1 MNLQQ
6 NEQTEEDFLKARNRA
21 FFNEIQH
28 LLNPE
33 EAKLI
38 ALNDVKNLI
47 KPSAET
53 YIGMKVIP
61 VAKIVGSEGRYQD
74 FDNKFF
80 PKNSHLRV
88 RWEKIDDAAIRSIDL
103 PPIKVYEI
111 AGLYFVRDG
120 NHRVSV
126 AKSRGTEFI
135 DAEVVSLQSEIT
147 IRNADNIND
156 LIRQII
162 NFEKRTFYL
171 ETSFGDITDYWVMDF
186 TTPGKYDLI
195 YNHILTHKYY
205 INQDKEEEIPW
216 EDAVLSW
223 FHNVYLPVIHYLE
236 DKKIMKHFKKRTE
249 SDLYVWIMKYWDQLK
264 TKYGNDVPL
273 NDAVAELEKNH
284 KVPFMKK
291 VKNALTRIILRRSIT
306 TASARGLQEDTL

>member
-6 NEQTEEDFLKARNRA
+6 NERTEEDFLKARNKA

-38 ALNDVKNLI
+38 ALSDVKNLI

-53 YIGMKVIP
+53 YLGMKVIP
-61 VAKIVGSEGRYQD
+61 VEKIIGSEGRYQD
-74 FDNKFF
+74 FDNNFF
-80 PKNSHLRV
+80 PKSSHLRT
-88 RWEKIDDAAIRSIDL
+88 RWEKIDDAAIRSIVL

-147 IRNADNIND
+147 IKNANNIND

-162 NFEKRTFYL
+162 NFEKRTFYM

-195 YNHILTHKYY
+195 YNHIITHKYY
-205 INQDKEEEIPW
+205 INMNQSEEISW
-216 EDAVLSW
+216 DDAVLSW
-223 FHNVYLPVIHYLE
+223 FKNVYLPVIHYLE
-236 DKKIMKHFKKRTE
+236 DNKVMKHFRKRTE

-264 TKYGNDVPL
+264 TKYGNDVPI

-284 KVPFMKK
+284 KVPLRKK
-291 VKNALTRIILRRSIT
+291 ILNYFKRIV
-306 TASARGLQEDTL
+306 LQKSYTPVNNEEI

>member
-1 MNLQQ
+1 MNLQVT
-6 NEQTEEDFLKARNRA
+6 EQTEEDFLKARNKA
-21 FFNEIQH
+21 FINEVQH

-38 ALNDVKNLI
+38 SLSDVKNLI

-53 YIGMKVIP
+53 YIGMKIIP
-61 VAKIVGSEGRYQD
+61 VEKIIGSEGRYKD

-80 PKNSHLRV
+80 PKSSHLKV
-88 RWEKIDDAAIRSIDL
+88 RWEKIDDAAIRQIDL
-103 PPIKVYEI
+103 PPIKVYEV

-135 DAEVVSLQSEIT
+135 DAEVVSLQSELQ

-156 LIRQII
+156 LVHQII
-162 NFEKRTFYL
+162 NFEKRTFYM
-171 ETSFGDITDYWVMDF
+171 ETSFGDITDYWVLDF

-205 INQDKEEEIPW
+205 INQNQEEEISM
-216 EDAVLSW
+216 EEAIMSW
-223 FHNVYLPVIHYLE
+223 FKNVFLPVIHYLE
-236 DKKIMKHFKKRTE
+236 DYKVMKHFKKRTT

-273 NDAVAELEKNH
+273 NDAIKELEKNH
-284 KVPFMKK
+284 KVPWTKK
-291 VKNALTRIILRRSIT
+291 VLNYIKKIILRHSIT
-306 TASARGLQEDTL
+306 AANATGLQEDTL

>member
-1 MNLQQ
+1 MNLEQ
-6 NEQTEEDFLKARNRA
+6 NEQTEEDFARARNKA

-28 LLNPE
+28 ILNPE

-38 ALNDVKNLI
+38 SLNDVKSLI
-47 KPSAET
+47 KPNAET
-53 YIGMKVIP
+53 YMGMKVIP
-61 VAKIVGSEGRYQD
+61 VAKIIGSEGRYQD

-80 PKNSHLRV
+80 PKNSHLKS
-88 RWEKIDDAAIRSIDL
+88 RWEKIDDAAIRMIDL

-147 IRNADNIND
+147 IKKADNIND

-162 NFEKRTFYL
+162 NFEKRTFYM

-186 TTPGKYDLI
+186 TKPGKYDLI

-205 INQDKEEEIPW
+205 LNMNQEEEISW
-216 EDAVLSW
+216 DEAVMSW
-223 FHNVYLPVIHYLE
+223 FKNVYLPVIHYLE
-236 DKKIMKHFKKRTE
+236 DKKVMKHFRKRTE

-264 TKYGNDVPL
+264 SKYGNDVPL
-273 NDAVAELEKNH
+273 NDAVEELEKNH
-284 KVPFMKK
+284 KVPFRKK
-291 VKNALTRIILRRSIT
+291 VLNTIKRIILRRSIT
-306 TASARGLQEDTL
+306 TVSSLTQDTL

>member
-1 MNLQQ
+1 MNLTQT
-6 NEQTEEDFLKARNRA
+6 EQTEEDFLKARNKA
-21 FFNEIQH
+21 FFNQIQH

-38 ALNDVKNLI
+38 ALSDVKNLI

-61 VAKIVGSEGRYQD
+61 VSKIIGSEGRYQD

-80 PKNSHLRV
+80 PKSSHLKA
-88 RWEKIDDAAIRSIDL
+88 RWEKIDDAAIRLIDL

-147 IRNADNIND
+147 IKNADNITD
-156 LIRQII
+156 LIHQII
-162 NFEKRTFYL
+162 NFEKRTFYM

-205 INQDKEEEIPW
+205 INQNQTEEISM
-216 EDAVLSW
+216 EDAITSW
-223 FHNVYLPVIHYLE
+223 FKNVYLPVIHFLE
-236 DKKIMKHFKKRTE
+236 DNKVMKHFKKRTE

-264 TKYGNDVPL
+264 SKYGNDVPL

-284 KVPFMKK
+284 KVPFYKRIKNSIMK
-291 VKNALTRIILRRSIT
+291 VVLQRSIT
-306 TASARGLQEDTL
+306 SANSQGTQEETL

>member
-1 MNLQQ
+1 MNL
-6 NEQTEEDFLKARNRA
+6 EVSEKTEEDFIRARNKA
-21 FFNEIQH
+21 LFNQVQH

-38 ALNDVKNLI
+38 SLSDVKNLI
-47 KPSAET
+47 KPNAET

-61 VAKIVGSEGRYQD
+61 VSKIIGSEGRYQD

-80 PKNSHLRV
+80 PKNSHLKT
-88 RWEKIDDAAIRSIDL
+88 RWEKIDDAAIKMISL

-126 AKSRGTEFI
+126 AKSRGMEFI
-135 DAEVVSLQSEIT
+135 DAEVISLQSEIT
-147 IRNADNIND
+147 LKNADNIKD
-156 LIRQII
+156 MIRQII
-162 NFEKRTFYL
+162 NFEKRTFYM
-171 ETSFGDITDYWVMDF
+171 ETSFGDITDYWVLDF

-205 INQDKEEEIPW
+205 INQNQEEEIEW
-216 EDAVLSW
+216 EEAVNSW
-223 FHNVYLPVIHYLE
+223 FRNVFLPVVHYLE
-236 DKKIMKHFKKRTE
+236 DYKVMRHFKKRTTG
-249 SDLYVWIMKYWDQLK
+249 DLYVWIMKYWDQLK
-264 TKYGNDVPL
+264 SKYGQDVPL

-284 KVPFMKK
+284 KVPVKK
-291 VKNALTRIILRRSIT
+291 RILNSIKRVLLRRSI
-306 TASARGLQEDTL
+306 SHYQISDDSLN

>member
-1 MNLQQ
+1 MNLQAT
-6 NEQTEEDFLKARNRA
+6 EQTEEDFLKARNKA

-38 ALNDVKNLI
+38 SLGDVKNLI

-61 VAKIVGSEGRYQD
+61 VDKIIGSEGRYKD
-74 FDNKFF
+74 FDNNFF
-80 PKNSHLRV
+80 PKSSHLKA
-88 RWEKIDDAAIRSIDL
+88 RWEKIDDAAIKQIDL

-135 DAEVVSLQSEIT
+135 DAEVVSLQSEIKLK
-147 IRNADNIND
+147 NADNIND
-156 LIRQII
+156 MIRQII
-162 NFEKRTFYL
+162 QFEKRTFYM
-171 ETSFGDITDYWVMDF
+171 ETSFGDITDYWCLDF

-205 INQDKEEEIPW
+205 INMNKKEEISME
-216 EDAVLSW
+216 EAVTSW
-223 FHNVYLPVIHYLE
+223 FYTVYLPVVRFLDE
-236 DKKIMKHFKKRTE
+236 RRIMKHFKKRTE

-264 TKYGNDVPL
+264 NKYGNDVPL
-273 NDAVAELEKNH
+273 EHAVAEMEKNH
-284 KVPFMKK
+284 KIPKRKRLLNSIKRILLRHSYTVPSS
-291 VKNALTRIILRRSIT
+291 LSD
-306 TASARGLQEDTL
+306 DTL